1 MPKKID
7 RNKIKK
13 ILPQYIDILEGRD
26 KQIVRMYYG
35 LDGEEKSSYR
45 EIGRRLGISGERIR
59 QIEYRA
65 IEKVWNEYL
74 ARKEIEKSEKIEGTI
89 EKVSQQEEVK
99 IVSPNANKIIKDIS
113 INYKNS
119 LIAITF
125 SDGNTLTYPVDKKL
139 IERIR
144 IEKKSESAWVGGHT
158 M

>member
-1 MPKKID
+1 
-7 RNKIKK
+7 
-13 ILPQYIDILEGRD
+13 
-26 KQIVRMYYG
+26 MYYG

-45 EIGRRLGISGERIR
+45 EIGRRLGISGERVR

-65 IEKVWNEYL
+65 IEKIWNEYL
-74 ARKEIEKSEKIEGTI
+74 TRKEATKKATKEAKEILENTPDDSELDYGRIKLE
-89 EKVSQQEEVK
+89 
-99 IVSPNANKIIKDIS
+99 IVPPDTNKIIKDIS
-113 INYKNS
+113 IDRKNS

-144 IEKKSESAWVGGHT
+144 IEEKSESAWIGGHT

>member
-45 EIGRRLGISGERIR
+45 EIGRRLGISGERVR

-74 ARKEIEKSEKIEGTI
+74 ARKEIEKKEGTV
-89 EKVSQQEEVK
+89 EETSRREEVK

-139 IERIR
+139 IDRIR
-144 IEKKSESAWVGGHT
+144 IEEKSESAWIGGHT